1 MTESDSLLLPES
13 QDERTLSNL
22 TLLCLAGVLTC
33 AFFLVDHSLFASSYF
48 LNMGEYSGSVNRTAD
63 RVEQI
68 NPVTVPV
75 RIVLGMIGFAFL
87 FVPSKRKLRWGG
99 PILIAFMI
107 YIGYFSA
114 SVAWSESPE
123 VTMRKLL
130 VLGVMIAAAIGFAKH
145 ASLHDII
152 TVFTIVCVAYIIIGL
167 LVEIA
172 LGNFKPHLPE
182 YRFFG
187 TCHPNSLAAYGT
199 VCCLAAPI
207 FSRHKQQLSALSWTL
222 IAVGVIVLLAT
233 KSRTT
238 LAGMIF
244 AVLATRFITFKPNQR
259 LLGISLVI
267 LCFLGVGFALALS
280 RPSTWTDA
288 GDTMAMGR
296 TDDVTSLTGRLPLWE
311 ELYRSIE
318 EKPIFGHG
326 YLAYWQKER
335 VEYLSDLLKWEIPH
349 GHNMYLDVLLDGGV
363 LGLIAFLIFYLTT
376 LVVSFGRYLRHR
388 DIGVAFVFG
397 IIVFALVHG
406 FAESLFK
413 LPTFLMFIVVTVSLR
428 LTMLPPVKTERVAPR
443 ARMNVEAGKLPPREP
458 AIAE

>member
-1 MTESDSLLLPES
+1 
-13 QDERTLSNL
+13 
-22 TLLCLAGVLTC
+22 
-33 AFFLVDHSLFASSYF
+33 
-48 LNMGEYSGSVNRTAD
+48 
-63 RVEQI
+63 
-68 NPVTVPV
+68 
-75 RIVLGMIGFAFL
+75 
-87 FVPSKRKLRWGG
+87 
-99 PILIAFMI
+99 
-107 YIGYFSA
+107 
-114 SVAWSESPE
+114 
-123 VTMRKLL
+123 MRKLL
-130 VLGVMIAAAIGFAKH
+130 VLAVMIAAALGFARH

-152 TVFTIVCVAYIIIGL
+152 TVFTLVCLAYIAIGL

-172 LGNFKPHLPE
+172 LGNFKPYRSE

-199 VCCLAAPI
+199 ICCLAAPI
-207 FSRHKQQLSALSWTL
+207 FSRHKPQLSALSWTL
-222 IAVGVIVLLAT
+222 IAIGVIVLLAT

-267 LCFLGVGFALALS
+267 LCFLGAGFALALS

-311 ELYRSIE
+311 ELYRSIKE
-318 EKPIFGHG
+318 EPFFGHG
-326 YLAYWQKER
+326 YLAYWQKKR

-349 GHNMYLDVLLDGGV
+349 GHNMYLDVLLDGGIF
-363 LGLIAFLIFYLTT
+363 GLIAFLIFYLTT
-376 LVVSFGRYLRHR
+376 LVVSFGRYLKHR

-397 IIVFALVHG
+397 MVVFALVHG

-428 LTMLPPVKTERVAPR
+428 LSMLPPVRADRVR
-443 ARMNVEAGKLPPREP
+443 TSRRMGAKAGPMPPREKV
-458 AIAE
+458 IAE